1 MSRTKFTAEE
11 TMRVCTGDDKESETE
26 KPGPECGICR
36 FPGRALSGLSDTEAK
51 VCSVHFM

>member
-26 KPGPECGICR
+26 KPGPERGIGR
-36 FPGRALSGLSDTEAK
+36 TPGGA
-51 VCSVHFM
+51 